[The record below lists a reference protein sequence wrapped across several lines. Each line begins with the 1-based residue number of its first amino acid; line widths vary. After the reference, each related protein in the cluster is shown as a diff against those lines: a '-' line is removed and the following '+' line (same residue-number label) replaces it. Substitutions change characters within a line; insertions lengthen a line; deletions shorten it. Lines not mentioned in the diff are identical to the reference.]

1 MASTYS
7 FSFTARIVT
16 CCNTWNENL
25 DSNNVLITLN
35 NADPATFVEGLYK
48 ANETS
53 TFTYTVPGGGGS
65 VATETI
71 NEGQCYFIGGPST
84 NSPTVAGELD
94 FDTLDFMEAGIG
106 FSPGA
111 DPCKT
116 YDTLDCSCP
125 WLYYISPCC
134 REFGYQDAA
143 AQQVNLSLS
152 DIPYEDGTYIY
163 GGTSF
168 VVPGTN
174 LTLEQNQCYTFTRI
188 LQEEPIQTLIELDFS
203 SSNWQ
208 QMNLELGC
216 NDSRCDDCPEEGIAY
231 LKFEPCCEGF
241 DTIYVRTETYTGQES
256 GPAPIVNIVDYLGVF
271 VYNGTALPSL
281 NSAPFVAG
289 QCYTGTLH
297 TLGTEAAPAP
307 QDEIDYNKLPL
318 APYSTQ
324 LNDVN
329 DCNDPDCPECR
340 PTVYSLT
347 NCEGI
352 TINTETDLSAYIG
365 TYIELEDI
373 EGCWFVQEYSAVNE
387 IKDPSAIIGGKLAAS
402 NQLINT
408 LPGLQTQPVTVTG
421 PCDGCDCICYEV
433 IGYSGTFTYIDC
445 ETGNTVLVTS
455 SGADKFC
462 AATAPTIVGVEGED
476 YTLVIGEDCIEGECI
491 EQCFLLTNCEPEQ
504 HPDQDPVL
512 TSNLQ
517 SLSQYANGNSV
528 VVLAGYEG
536 CWTVTVTEE
545 CDCPIDV
552 TVIQDYIDCEAC
564 LPTRAYKLTSCA
576 NPLINAYTTQ
586 DLSEYVDK
594 VIKDDCDCYTVQEID
609 YQPPIDT
616 PITIDQVY
624 DDCETCQ
631 SEFFILTDCNNA
643 DNIIITNTNLI
654 LYVGQYI
661 KIQNCN
667 FCFFVESY
675 TEVPTFVEAVTVEE
689 NFATCFDCNQ
699 VPPRCSTVF
708 NNSTEDRA
716 FTYIDVNGNP
726 QLTEVV
732 KSGHFSLRYCVQE
745 WNEPDSFIFNFYGDC
760 TVFESVSPTEDC
772 DCFNLRI
779 TDLNGDTFTYLAVHT
794 GEFYNTD
801 KVWDVTINDFEYK
814 IWTTNSG
821 AGGWA
826 CSAVVGGSF
835 NITDPTVLGTIK
847 SAVLDCPAGESE
859 SNPVVWQGGTIPG
872 ASSKAGSIVAPGG
885 LISFVADCPDL
896 LVTKYAHCVQHFP
909 NKRKVK
915 PGYNTPICSADKYD
929 KITCNFADIAY
940 KKVLELRY
948 GISNCCPEED
958 EKWLIKKELIELQA
972 LTDPDYTCDQ
982 IADCCGNSTSHC
994 SCNS

>member
-1 MASTYS
+1 MAGTPY
-7 FSFTARIVT
+7 FRITDCCTGNDILVNFNTAGIPPTTADDGIYKWNTADFIVAIGFTLVQDNCYIIQYVSADFNSYDQV
-16 CCNTWNENL
+16 NYE
-25 DSNNVLITLN
+25 DFVLEAL
-35 NADPATFVEGLYK
+35 G
-48 ANETS
+48 ETNCQD
-53 TFTYTVPGGGGS
+53 VPGCECNL
-65 VATETI
+65 VYTI
-71 NEGQCYFIGGPST
+71 
-84 NSPTVAGELD
+84 D
-94 FDTLDFMEAGIG
+94 
-106 FSPGA
+106 
-111 DPCKT
+111 
-116 YDTLDCSCP
+116 
-125 WLYYISPCC
+125 PCC
-134 REFGYQDAA
+134 REFGDQGGS
-143 AQQVNLSLS
+143 AQQVNLLLG
-152 DIPYEDGTYIY
+152 DIPYQDGVYIY

-168 VVPGTN
+168 LVPGTR
-174 LTLEQNQCYTFTRI
+174 LTLEQGQCYTITRSS
-188 LQEEPIQTLIELDFS
+188 ETQTLIELDFS
-203 SSNWQ
+203 SSSWQ
-208 QMNLELGC
+208 LVNEELGC
-216 NDSRCDDCPEEGIAY
+216 TDPRCEDCPEEGIAY
-231 LKFEPCCEGF
+231 LKFEPCCNSF
-241 DTIYVRTETYTGQES
+241 DTIYVQTQNYAGQES
-256 GPAPIVNIVDYLGVF
+256 GPGPIVNIAAYLGVF
-271 VYNGTALPSL
+271 AYEPGLLATPDIG
-281 NSAPFVAG
+281 FVGG
-289 QCYTGTLH
+289 QCYTSTLH

-307 QDEIDYNKLPL
+307 QDETDYNNLPL
-318 APYSTQ
+318 APYLTQ

-329 DCNDPDCPECR
+329 DCNDPDCRECR

-365 TYIELEDI
+365 AYIELEGI
-373 EGCWFVQEYSAVNE
+373 EGCWFVKEYSAVNE
-387 IKDPSAIIGGKLAAS
+387 IKDPSAIIGGKLATS
-402 NQLINT
+402 NQLNNT
-408 LPGLQTQPVTVTG
+408 LPGLQTQPVRVTG
-421 PCDGCDCICYEV
+421 PCDGCNCICYEV
-433 IGYSGTFTYIDC
+433 IGYRGSFSYIDC
-445 ETGNTVLVTS
+445 ETGKSVLVLST
-455 SGADKFC
+455 GADKFC

-476 YTLVIGEDCIEGECI
+476 YTLIIGEDCIDGECI

-517 SLSQYANGNSV
+517 SLSQYAYGNSV

-576 NPLINAYTTQ
+576 NPLINTYTTQ

-594 VIKDDCDCYTVQEID
+594 VIKDDCDCYIVEEID

-631 SEFFILTDCNNA
+631 SEFFILTDCN
-643 DNIIITNTNLI
+643 DSGTTIITNTNLTVY
-654 LYVGQYI
+654 LGQYI
-661 KIQNCN
+661 KIENCN

-675 TEVPTFVEAVTVEE
+675 TEVPSFVEAVTVEE
-689 NFATCFDCNQ
+689 NFATCPECNQ

-708 NNSTEDRA
+708 NNSTEDRV
-716 FTYIDVNGNP
+716 FNYIDVNGNP
-726 QLTEVV
+726 EVTEVV

-859 SNPVVWQGGTIPG
+859 SNPIVWQGGTIPG
-872 ASSKAGSIVAPGG
+872 ASNKAGSIVVPGG

-896 LVTKYAHCVQHFP
+896 PVTKYAHCVQHFP

-972 LTDPDYTCDQ
+972 LTDPDYKCDPLT
-982 IADCCGNSTSHC
+982 DCCGKQTSQC